1 MPQIQQRPQFLKN
14 RRKNV
19 FIWTK
24 KRLRTE
30 NRLLRQRID
39 YLEHES
45 SALADRLV
53 RGQVDLAQ
61 QADNCLNISHEL
73 HVLRDI
79 NTDAHRRLEEAFE
92 TIRQLSSKNKA
103 EQGLTDTATQV
114 DDTSMIEHIHQLQQ
128 ELIEAHTKKSDLESS
143 VRELK
148 LRVQELE
155 SSNKRLRE
163 SPPDGGVA
171 ALQEELI
178 RVKMREA
185 EAALSLK
192 EMRQRIQELENHWMR
207 YQEARTKTEAQSPTS
222 PNASTDAPNTSAD
235 STTSTSSNPLSARNR
250 LAKLTAG
257 WMGGSAS
264 NEAEPSL
271 KELEEQIM
279 GLRIREADMN
289 VELQEMSQKVME
301 LETQNHV
308 CSNQLKRQDEELKRV
323 TEERD
328 MLNKTEQEMSG
339 KVKDLEHK
347 LLAAESEMKEKNVMQ
362 RLKYTEALQ
371 NISDLKQHI
380 AQLESKNAEKFATAQ
395 LRGLVDMDED
405 SIASNRS
412 NGSLGDATS
421 INSEEMSAFLAEVT
435 LRHSNA
441 PTNSDS
447 LLDETDEEDERG
459 DEKKRKST
467 KPQKKNHEDTAD
479 SGLDGVHLSDN

>member
-1 MPQIQQRPQFLKN
+1 MPQRRPYCLKQ
-14 RRKNV
+14 RRKHAFV
-19 FIWTK
+19 WTK

-61 QADNCLNISHEL
+61 QADNCLSISHEL

-79 NTDAHRRLEEAFE
+79 NSDAHRRLEEAYE
-92 TIRQLSSKNKA
+92 TVRQLSSGNKP
-103 EQGLTDTATQV
+103 ENSITDTATQV

-128 ELIEAHTKKSDLESS
+128 ELIEAHTKKSDLESA

-148 LRVQELE
+148 LRVQEVE
-155 SSNKRLRE
+155 SANKRLRE

-171 ALQEELI
+171 SLQEELI

-192 EMRQRIQELENHWMR
+192 EMRQRIAELETHWMR
-207 YQEARTKTEAQSPTS
+207 YQEVRAKETQSPTT
-222 PNASTDAPNTSAD
+222 PNASTESPNTSTD
-235 STTSTSSNPLSARNR
+235 SNSSSANPLSARNR

-257 WMGGSAS
+257 WMGSS
-264 NEAEPSL
+264 TTSDSEPNL
-271 KELEEQIM
+271 KELEEQLM

-289 VELQEMSQKVME
+289 VELQEMRQKVME

-328 MLNKTEQEMSG
+328 ELCKSEQEMG
-339 KVKDLEHK
+339 TKVKELEHK

-395 LRGLVDMDED
+395 LRGLIDMDED

-435 LRHSNA
+435 LRHSLSNVQ
-441 PTNSDS
+441 TNSDS
-447 LLDETDEEDERG
+447 LLEETDEEDERG
-459 DEKKRKST
+459 DEKKKKQLKSQRKH
-467 KPQKKNHEDTAD
+467 HEDTAD